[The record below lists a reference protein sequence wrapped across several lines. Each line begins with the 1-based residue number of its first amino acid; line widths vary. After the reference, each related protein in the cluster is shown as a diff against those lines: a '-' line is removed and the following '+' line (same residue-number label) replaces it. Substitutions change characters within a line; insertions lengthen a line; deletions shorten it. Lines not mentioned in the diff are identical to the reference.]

1 MELIRTEW
9 GVAVARPGADPL
21 LIRHIIGVGR
31 NYAEHAAEMGADR
44 PERPLIF
51 TKSPASAILT
61 GDDIVIPKICQDRE
75 QVDFEG
81 ELAVYIGE
89 RCRDVPESRALSVV
103 LGYSCANDV
112 SARWWQKEGAGGQ
125 FDRGKSFDTFCPLG
139 PRVTPATDVPD
150 PQNLTLVTR
159 VAGEEMQ
166 RASTSTMLF
175 PIARLIADLSRGT
188 TLLPGTVLVTG
199 SPAGVGFARS
209 PQRFLRAGDTVE
221 VEITGLGTLVNRV
234 RLES

>member
-89 RCRDVPESRALSVV
+89 RCRDVPEERALSVV

-139 PRVTPATDVPD
+139 PRVTPAADVPD
-150 PQNLTLVTR
+150 PQNLTLITR

-166 RASTSTMLF
+166 RAGTSTMLF

-209 PQRFLRAGDTVE
+209 PQRFLRAGDTAE